1 MCQFFI
7 PGKAGKKGDK
17 GEKSLPLQVS
27 VDTTCL
33 NSQPVF
39 RFLLSFASGFSLR
52 SCSFPLSLLH
62 TQTLSPSLT
71 VSPGP
76 RQLPYSRQAPY
87 MAASCLS
94 WLASSIPTH
103 ATAAL
108 LHTITLLRALKSQMR
123 QLQSP
128 TWKCHISY
136 KWGWNK
142 LLYLSCFIS

>member
-62 TQTLSPSLT
+62 TQTLSLSLT

-94 WLASSIPTH
+94 WLASSIPTPH
-103 ATAAL
+103 SRHCCTTTNYHTTTCFEITDETATVSNMEMPHFL
-108 LHTITLLRALKSQMR
+108 QMR
-123 QLQSP
+123 L
-128 TWKCHISY
+128 K
-136 KWGWNK
+136 
-142 LLYLSCFIS
+142 